1 MKKVFRILLWVLL
14 GAVLIGTFVFLFMNS
29 RQKETVYETVTPERG
44 QVERTTVLTGKIEP
58 RDEIEIKPQI
68 SGIITEILV
77 EPGDKVN
84 NGDIIAKIKVIPD
97 EGQLSQA
104 QNRVQL
110 ARINL
115 EQSKALYERTRMLFD
130 KKYESREKLETD
142 KAAYD
147 QAVAELAQA
156 NDQLTIV
163 RDGVSASNAQGSNA
177 GTRHSHRR
185 CAGSAGKGRLVGD
198 TVEYVQRRYHHC

>member
-104 QNRVQL
+104 QNRVQV

-115 EQSKALYERTRMLFD
+115 EQSKALYERTRMLL
-130 KKYESREKLETD
+130 SL
-142 KAAYD
+142 
-147 QAVAELAQA
+147 
-156 NDQLTIV
+156 I
-163 RDGVSASNAQGSNA
+163 
-177 GTRHSHRR
+177 HI
-185 CAGSAGKGRLVGD
+185 
-198 TVEYVQRRYHHC
+198 

>member
-104 QNRVQL
+104 QNL
-110 ARINL
+110 SLIH
-115 EQSKALYERTRMLFD
+115 
-130 KKYESREKLETD
+130 
-142 KAAYD
+142 
-147 QAVAELAQA
+147 
-156 NDQLTIV
+156 I
-163 RDGVSASNAQGSNA
+163 
-177 GTRHSHRR
+177 
-185 CAGSAGKGRLVGD
+185 
-198 TVEYVQRRYHHC
+198 